1 MIKGLNGDAEE
12 LKQRKKFYGSNVIPP
27 KEPKSF
33 LELCWEAIQDATLII
48 LMISATVSLILW
60 FVTFFTNQSESGEGE
75 DEEGWIDSVAI
86 LGSVVIVV
94 LVTAFN
100 DYAKER
106 QFRGLQNKIA
116 ADHYFAVIRNG
127 EVKQVP
133 VAEIVVGDI
142 CQV

>member
-1 MIKGLNGDAEE
+1 
-12 LKQRKKFYGSNVIPP
+12 
-27 KEPKSF
+27 
-33 LELCWEAIQDATLII
+33 
-48 LMISATVSLILW
+48 MISAVVSLILW
-60 FVTFFTNQSESGEGE
+60 SVTFFTNKSESGEGD

-94 LVTAFN
+94 LVTAGN

-116 ADHYFAVIRNG
+116 ADHYFAVIRGG
-127 EVKQVP
+127 ETIQIP